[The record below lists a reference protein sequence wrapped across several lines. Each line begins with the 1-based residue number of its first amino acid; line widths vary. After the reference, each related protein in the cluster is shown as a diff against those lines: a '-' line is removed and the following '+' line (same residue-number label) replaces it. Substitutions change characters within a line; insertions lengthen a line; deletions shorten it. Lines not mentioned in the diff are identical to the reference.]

1 MGRLVGGA
9 VSPRPVIAR
18 LARWVLALVAA
29 LACGR
34 GEASHSVVRHY
45 STQDGLPQLQVLA
58 ICQDRFGYLWVGT
71 QTGGVGRYNGH
82 RWVVY
87 DATNGLPGGTLYTLT
102 TSPDGFVFVGTS
114 GGAARFDG
122 ERWIPVGYGPAD
134 PSLAVHAI
142 LVSKTGQVWLGTPKG
157 LRMVAPGAGTRAL
170 PVRSESAEISETPVN
185 CIVSGPDGTLWVG
198 TGKGLAKIVPRE
210 TPTIE
215 AVPGLPPR
223 AIATVLPLPS
233 GRLLVSVAETGLFEG
248 SPGSFSRVGD
258 DQIPGR
264 QVRALCAGPAGTN
277 VVWIGTLDRGTYR
290 WDGRFEPFGPGQGM
304 KELSMNAIF
313 RDREGLLWF
322 GGDSGLWKRALSAF
336 VTWDEAEGIPEGAAV
351 FSMAEDRTGALW
363 LVLAEQGLLR
373 VREDGSHRLFTQ
385 QDFESSRPNDVTVDR
400 DGSVLVAAEGGL
412 FRVAGDRVT
421 KIPLPGEALKGIRTV
436 LRLRSGDL
444 ALGTQRRGLV
454 LLRNGQVVKVGAP
467 IGLKVN
473 SLFQTAEGTLW
484 AVGEGWGAVAIRD
497 GEIRRSVTVKE
508 GLPSNQANAV
518 FVDSSGVL
526 WIATD
531 RGVFREEPS
540 GEHWVLDRSNGLPD
554 SFVYWVGE
562 DREHVR
568 WVGTNRG
575 LARIK
580 PDGSIE
586 IYTSRHGLGSD
597 ECNEGAFFVDSHGR
611 VYVGTTGA
619 SLFIGPKPVSGS
631 IPPAV
636 VLEETLVGGKP
647 TARFGELPVPAGSGP
662 ITFRFAGLSFG
673 DENAL
678 RFRYRLIG
686 LSEEWTNS
694 EAGQYEITYGAVPAG
709 GYRFEVEAVADGR
722 KSAVPA
728 QVTFTVRPRWW
739 YTNEFLAAA
748 LVGVVVLGFA
758 VVRVREKRLEVTR
771 RRLEKEV
778 ADRTEEL
785 RLANA
790 RLAELAVRDD
800 LTGLANRRRIL
811 ERLSEGIALS
821 RRQRSPLSVG
831 LADLDYFKEVNDQ
844 LGHAAGDLYLQET
857 ARAMKEAL
865 RDVDDLGRYG
875 GDEFLVLLPGSD
887 GPGALA
893 ASERLRDAV
902 SALGPRPVTAN
913 NGSLSVG
920 LATLDDT
927 VRDGAELIHRA
938 DIALYEAK
946 RLGRNRVVAWKA
958 G

>member
-1 MGRLVGGA
+1 VPLRSLTT
-9 VSPRPVIAR
+9 R
-18 LARWVLALVAA
+18 LARWAAVLVAA

-45 STQDGLPQLQVLA
+45 SIQDGLPQLEVLA

-71 QTGGVGRYNGH
+71 QTGGVSRYNGH

-87 DATNGLPGGTLYTLT
+87 DVTNGLPGGTLYTLT
-102 TSPDGFVFVGTS
+102 TSPDGTVYVGTS

-122 ERWIPVGYGPAD
+122 ERWMPVGHGPGD

-142 LVSKTGQVWLGTPKG
+142 LVSKRDQIWLGTPKG
-157 LRMVAPGAGTRAL
+157 LRMVAPGAGARAL
-170 PVRSESAEISETPVN
+170 PVRSASAEIAEAPVS

-198 TGKGLAKIVPRE
+198 TGKGLARIAPRE

-215 AVPGLPPR
+215 AVPGLPSR
-223 AIATVLPLPS
+223 GIAAVLPLPS

-258 DQIPGR
+258 DQVPGR
-264 QVRALCAGPAGTN
+264 RVRALHAGPAGTN
-277 VVWIGTLDRGTYR
+277 VVWIGTLDRGAYR

-304 KELSMNAIF
+304 KDLTINTIF

-322 GGDSGLWKRALSAF
+322 GGDFGLWKRAPAAF
-336 VTWDEAEGIPEGAAV
+336 VTWDEAEGIPEAAAV
-351 FSMAEDRTGALW
+351 FSMAEDRTGTLW
-363 LVLAEQGLLR
+363 LVLAEHGLLR

-385 QDFESSRPNDVTVDR
+385 RDFEASRPNDITVDR
-400 DGSVLVAAEGGL
+400 DGSVLVAADGGL
-412 FRVAGDRVT
+412 FRVVGDRVT
-421 KIPLPGEALKGIRTV
+421 KIPLPSEAPKGIWAV

-444 ALGTQRRGLV
+444 ALGTQSRGLV
-454 LLRNGQVVKVGAP
+454 LLRNGQVVRLGAP
-467 IGLKVN
+467 IGLKID
-473 SLFQTAEGTLW
+473 SLFETAEGTLW
-484 AVGEGWGAVAIRD
+484 AGGEGWGAVAIRD

-508 GLPSNQANAV
+508 GLPSNQVNDV
-518 FVDSSGVL
+518 FVDSRGVL

-540 GEHWVLDRSNGLPD
+540 GEHWILDRSNGLPD

-562 DREHVR
+562 DREQVR

-575 LARIK
+575 VARIK

-586 IYTSRHGLGSD
+586 VYTSRHGLGSD
-597 ECNEGAFFVDSHGR
+597 ECNEGGFFVDSHGR

-619 SLFIGPKPVSGS
+619 SLFIGPQTVSGS

-636 VLEETLVGGKP
+636 MLEETLVGGKHTP
-647 TARFGELPVPAGSGP
+647 RFGERPVPAGSGP
-662 ITFRFAGLSFG
+662 ITFRFAGLSFV

-678 RFRYRLIG
+678 RFRYRLSG
-686 LSEEWTNS
+686 LSEEWTSS

-722 KSAVPA
+722 RSAVPA
-728 QVTFTVRPRWW
+728 QVTFAVRPRWW
-739 YTNEFLAAA
+739 RTNEFLAAA

-758 VVRVREKRLEVTR
+758 VVWVREKRLEVTR

-785 RLANA
+785 RLANS

-811 ERLSEGIALS
+811 ERLSEGIALA
-821 RRQRSPLSVG
+821 RRQKTPLSVG

-844 LGHAAGDLYLQET
+844 LGHAAGDHYLRET
-857 ARAMKEAL
+857 AWAMKDAL

-887 GPGALA
+887 APGALA
-893 ASERLRDAV
+893 ASERLREAV
-902 SALGPRPVTAN
+902 SALGPRPDTAS
-913 NGSLSVG
+913 NGSLSIG

-938 DIALYEAK
+938 DLALYEAK
-946 RLGRNRVVAWKA
+946 RLGRNRVMVWKA

>member
-1 MGRLVGGA
+1 VPL
-9 VSPRPVIAR
+9 RPLIAR
-18 LARWVLALVAA
+18 IARRALVLVAV

-34 GEASHSVVRHY
+34 AEASHSVVRHY

-58 ICQDRFGYLWVGT
+58 ICQDRSGYLWVGT

-87 DATNGLPGGTLYTLT
+87 DATSGLPGGTLYTLT
-102 TSPDGFVFVGTS
+102 TSPDGTVYVGTS

-122 ERWIPVGYGPAD
+122 ERWMPVGYGPAD

-142 LVSKTGQVWLGTPKG
+142 LVSQRGQIWLGTPKG
-157 LRMVAPGAGTRAL
+157 LRTVAPAEGARAL
-170 PVRSESAEISETPVN
+170 AVRSATTEISDAPVN

-198 TGKGLAKIVPRE
+198 TGKGLARVAPSE

-215 AVPGLPPR
+215 AVSGLPPR
-223 AIATVLPLPS
+223 EIAALLPLPS

-258 DQIPGR
+258 DQVPGR
-264 QVRALCAGPAGTN
+264 RVRALHAGPAGTN
-277 VVWIGTLDRGTYR
+277 DVWIGTLDRGAYR
-290 WDGRFEPFGPGQGM
+290 WDGRFYPFGPGQGM
-304 KELSMNAIF
+304 KELSINSIF

-322 GGDSGLWKRALSAF
+322 GGDSGLWKRAPAAF

-351 FSMAEDRTGALW
+351 FSMAEDRAGTLW
-363 LVLAEQGLLR
+363 LVLSEHGLLR

-385 QDFESSRPNDVTVDR
+385 QDFEASRPNDVTVDR

-412 FRVAGDRVT
+412 FQVAGDRVT
-421 KIPLPGEALKGIRTV
+421 RIPLPGGALKGIRAI

-444 ALGTQRRGLV
+444 ALGTQSRGLV
-454 LLRNGQVVKVGAP
+454 LFRNGQVVKIGAP
-467 IGLKVN
+467 VGLKIN
-473 SLFQTAEGTLW
+473 SLFETAEGTLW
-484 AVGEGWGAVAIRD
+484 AGGEGWGAVAIRD
-497 GEIRRSVTVKE
+497 GLVRRSVTMKE
-508 GLPSNQANAV
+508 GLPSDQVNQV
-518 FVDSSGVL
+518 FVDSRGVL
-526 WIATD
+526 WVSTD
-531 RGVFREEPS
+531 RGVLREEPS
-540 GEHWVLDRSNGLPD
+540 GERWVLDRSNGLPD

-562 DREHVR
+562 DREEVQ

-575 LARIK
+575 VARIK

-586 IYTSRHGLGSD
+586 VYTSRHGLGSD
-597 ECNEGAFFVDSHGR
+597 ECNEGGFFVDSHGR
-611 VYVGTTGA
+611 VYIGTTGA
-619 SLFIGPKPVSGS
+619 SLFIGPQTVAGS

-636 VLEETLVGGKP
+636 VLEETLVGGKHTP
-647 TARFGELPVPAGSGP
+647 RFGELPVPAGSGP

-678 RFRYRLIG
+678 RFRYRLSG

-694 EAGQYEITYGAVPAG
+694 EASQYEITYGAVPAG
-709 GYRFEVEAVADGR
+709 GYQFEVEAVADGR
-722 KSAVPA
+722 RSAAPA

-739 YTNEFLAAA
+739 RTNEFLAAA
-748 LVGVVVLGFA
+748 LAGVVVLGFA
-758 VVRVREKRLEVTR
+758 IVRVRERRLEVSR

-790 RLAELAVRDD
+790 RLEELAVRDD

-821 RRQRSPLSVG
+821 RRQKSPLSVG

-844 LGHAAGDLYLQET
+844 LGHAAGDLYLRKT
-857 ARAMKEAL
+857 AGAMKDAQ

-875 GDEFLVLLPGSD
+875 GDEFLALLPGCD
-887 GPGALA
+887 GLGALA
-893 ASERLRDAV
+893 AAERIRDAV
-902 SALGPRPVTAN
+902 SAMGHRPMTAN
-913 NGSLSVG
+913 SGSLSIG
-920 LATLDDT
+920 LATLDDS
-927 VRDGAELIHRA
+927 VRDGAELIQRA
-938 DIALYEAK
+938 DLALYEAK
-946 RLGRNRVVAWKA
+946 RLGRNRIVVWKA